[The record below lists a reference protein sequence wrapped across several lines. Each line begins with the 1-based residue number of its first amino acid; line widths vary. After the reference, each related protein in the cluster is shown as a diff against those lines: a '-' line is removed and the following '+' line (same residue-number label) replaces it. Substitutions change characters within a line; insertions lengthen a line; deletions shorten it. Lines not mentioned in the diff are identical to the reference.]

1 MTTTKPRLAVPVR
14 DADRVWTY
22 RNDEG
27 AIVTHSNDEPFPE
40 GTLGKWETRY
50 TAGPCT
56 WCGWTVGPA
65 IVKAAVEEQARWHR
79 EQHRREGK

>member
-14 DADRVWTY
+14 DADRVWTH
-22 RNDEG
+22 RDPTG
-27 AIVTHSNDEPFPE
+27 HLVIQTDTDDRVAP
-40 GTLGKWETRY
+40 GKWETRY

-56 WCGWTVGPA
+56 WCGWTHGPA
-65 IVKAAVEEQARWHR
+65 IVKAAAEEQARWHR